1 MSWAKDAWGYV
12 LMYGREAGK
21 WAGLIEDGEGTEA
34 AAQAAQAVP
43 VKAEQKA
50 EAASSGPSWFGRTFG
65 GLTTGRRG
73 QGESSLRGL
82 PPPGTYKV
90 GEVHGDYVK
99 VGSDCQESPT
109 WALIAER
116 RRNVPAALARR
127 RRAGLV
133 GFIPWT
139 GHCLLV
145 PRGREGSPNRQDWWS
160 GPVICPERTHNSQ
173 YIIGHATCIRDIF
186 PSAR

>member
-21 WAGLIEDGEGTEA
+21 WAGLIEDGESTEA

-99 VGSDCQESPT
+99 VGNDCQESDMGADSRTPQ
-109 WALIAER
+109 ER
-116 RRNVPAALARR
+116 TSCSRSSSTCRPRRLHTLDGPL
-127 RRAGLV
+127 
-133 GFIPWT
+133 
-139 GHCLLV
+139 
-145 PRGREGSPNRQDWWS
+145 SS
-160 GPVICPERTHNSQ
+160 GPQRLRRKP
-173 YIIGHATCIRDIF
+173 
-186 PSAR
+186 